1 MNKNWIKYIQTARRT
16 LNLRNEEYVSILLG
30 AAGVDSAT
38 KIVTERQFLS
48 VKKVLASLGFQSTP
62 LQNHVQQRAKELL
75 GKDWKN
81 RLTGYCKSRFGKS
94 SIYQLTH
101 KELRSVMGF
110 LNGMDRRGGDDKRT
124 F

>member
-1 MNKNWIKYIQTARRT
+1 MNKSWIKYIQTARRS
-16 LNLRNEEYVSILLG
+16 LGLRDEEYVSILLG

-48 VKKVLASLGFQSTP
+48 VKKVLASLGFQSSP
-62 LQNHVQQRAKELL
+62 LQYHLQKRAKELL

-81 RLTGYCKSRFGKS
+81 RLAGYCKSRFGKS

-110 LNGMDRRGGDDKRT
+110 LNGLDRREGDGERT

>member
-1 MNKNWIKYIQTARRT
+1 MNKNWIKYIQTARRS
-16 LNLRNEEYVSILLG
+16 LGLRDEEYVSILLG

-38 KIVTERQFLS
+38 KIVTEKQFMS
-48 VKKVLASLGFQSTP
+48 VKKVLSSLGFQSSP
-62 LQNHVQQRAKELL
+62 LQYHLQKRAKELL

-81 RLTGYCKSRFGKS
+81 RLAGYCKSRFGKS

-110 LNGMDRRGGDDKRT
+110 LNGLDGREGNGK
-124 F
+124 

>member
-1 MNKNWIKYIQTARRT
+1 MNKNWIKYIQTARRS
-16 LNLRNEEYVSILLG
+16 LGLRDEEYVSILLG

-38 KIVTERQFLS
+38 KIVTEKQFMS
-48 VKKVLASLGFQSTP
+48 VKKVLASLGFQSSP
-62 LQNHVQQRAKELL
+62 LQYHLQKRAKELL

-81 RLTGYCKSRFGKS
+81 RLAGYCKSRFGKS

-110 LNGMDRRGGDDKRT
+110 LNGLDTREGDGK
-124 F
+124 

>member
-16 LNLRNEEYVSILLG
+16 LNLRDEEYVSILLG

-38 KIVTERQFLS
+38 KIVTEKQFMS
-48 VKKVLASLGFQSTP
+48 VKKVFSSLGFQSSP
-62 LQNHVQQRAKELL
+62 LQYHLQKRAKELL

-81 RLTGYCKSRFGKS
+81 RLAGYCKSRFGKS